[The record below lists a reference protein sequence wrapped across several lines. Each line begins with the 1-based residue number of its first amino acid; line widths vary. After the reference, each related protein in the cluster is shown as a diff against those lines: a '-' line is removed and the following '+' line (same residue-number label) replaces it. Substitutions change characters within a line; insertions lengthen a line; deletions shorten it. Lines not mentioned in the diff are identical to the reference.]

1 MTNLD
6 IFGMFD
12 YVAGDNDTYE
22 YTSDEFATF
31 VDGLTDNGVSGKG
44 NKFATTNSGLNLTVD
59 TGICFINGRWGRNTA
74 SKAMAVDTD
83 AEGYSRIDY
92 LVIEYNKTNRL
103 MGLAIVSGTRAVSNP
118 VAPTLT
124 QTNNLYQLPLYK
136 VTVVGGASPSLTLED
151 VRTILILPSQVLSAI
166 ESAVDTAVGEAVASI
181 SPSTIGAAS
190 LTNGKVTPSQAS
202 SAITTYPASHTL
214 VLADNGK
221 LLLEDSTSAIVVTIP
236 PNIFPVGAEIEIC
249 RWNTGAVSFAAGSGV
264 NRGSLNG
271 LNSISGRYGVAVIKQ
286 VASNVWLIAG
296 ALA

>member
-22 YTSDEFATF
+22 YTAEEFATF

-44 NKFATTNSGLNLTVD
+44 NKFTTTNTDLELSVA
-59 TGICFINGRWGRNTA
+59 TGICFINGRWGRNTS
-74 SKAMAVDTD
+74 SKTITVDTD
-83 AEGYSRIDY
+83 SAGFSRIDY
-92 LVIEYNKTNRL
+92 LVIENNKTTRA
-103 MGLAIVSGTRAVSNP
+103 MGLKMVSGIHAASNP

-124 QTNNLYQLPLYK
+124 QTDNLYQLPLYK
-136 VTVVGGASPSLTLED
+136 ITVVGGASPSLTLVD

-166 ESAVDTAVGEAVASI
+166 DSAVATAVGVAVAGI

-190 LTNGKVTPSQAS
+190 LTNGKVTASEAS
-202 SAITTYPASHTL
+202 SAITTYTASHTL

-221 LLLEDSTSAIVVTIP
+221 LLLEDSTSAIVITIP
-236 PNIFPVGAEIEIC
+236 ANVFPLGAEIEVC
-249 RWNTGAVSFAAGSGV
+249 RWNTGAVSIAAGSGV
-264 NRGSLNG
+264 GVCSLDN
-271 LNSISGRYGVAVIKQ
+271 LLSISGRYGVAVLKQ
-286 VASNVWLIAG
+286 VGTNYWLLAG

>member
-44 NKFATTNSGLNLTVD
+44 NKFATTNTGLNLTVD

-74 SKAMAVDTD
+74 SKTIAVDTD
-83 AEGYSRIDY
+83 SQGYSRIDY

-103 MGLAIVSGTRAVSNP
+103 MGLAIVSGTHAVSNP

-124 QTNNLYQLPLYK
+124 QTDNLYQLPLYK
-136 VTVVGGASPSLTLED
+136 ITVVGGASPSLTLED

-166 ESAVDTAVGEAVASI
+166 ESAVETAVGEAVAGI

-190 LTNGKVTPSQAS
+190 LTNGKVTPTEAS
-202 SAITTYPASHTL
+202 SAIITSTASRTFAL
-214 VLADNGK
+214 TDNGK
-221 LLLEDSTSAIVVTIP
+221 LILADSTSAIAFTIP
-236 PNIFPVGAEIEIC
+236 PNVFPVGAEIEVC
-249 RWNTGAVSFAAGSGV
+249 RWNTGAVSVAAGSGV
-264 NRGSLNG
+264 AIGSLDS
-271 LNSISGRYGVAVIKQ
+271 LLSISGRYGVGVLKQ
-286 VASNVWLIAG
+286 LATNVWLFAG
-296 ALA
+296 ALG